1 VSFSDET
8 QVATKQ
14 MSVTRTIPSTFRLHL
29 SPVAFSPR
37 SKQNGSKALAYRK
50 FTRNERLW
58 PGLGEQKVFT
68 RD

>member
-1 VSFSDET
+1 
-8 QVATKQ
+8 